1 MKIRAFLLIALIIGG
16 MYAMIETINDF
27 KEKSFTELI
36 ETVDSEFNSLTFTK
50 PAMHGKQ
57 TEMWSVDDEAK
68 VNELLHFLQNYNVK
82 KLKPE
87 EINLEDNIDEFS
99 ISLKDADGN
108 DITIVISENLI
119 IQNSL
124 LYYEIVDGPL
134 DVDWIV
140 HFFVSNKF

>member
-1 MKIRAFLLIALIIGG
+1 MKMRAFLLIALIIGG

-27 KEKSFTELI
+27 KEKSFTEII
-36 ETVDSEFNSLTFTK
+36 ETVDTEFASLTFTK
-50 PAMHGKQ
+50 PTMHGSPAE
-57 TEMWSVDDEAK
+57 TWSIDDENK
-68 VNELLHFLQNYNVK
+68 VDELLQFLQNYHVK

-87 EINLEDNIDEFS
+87 EINPDDNIDEFS
-99 ISLKDADGN
+99 ISLKGADGN
-108 DITIVISENLI
+108 SITIIIAENLI

-140 HFFVSNKF
+140 RFFVSTKF

>member
-1 MKIRAFLLIALIIGG
+1 MKMRAFLLIALIIGG
-16 MYAMIETINDF
+16 MYAMVESINDF
-27 KEKSFTELI
+27 KVKSFAEYI
-36 ETVDSEFNSLTFTK
+36 ETVDTEFKSLTFTK
-50 PAMHGKQ
+50 PIRYGS
-57 TEMWSVDDEAK
+57 TSETWSVDDEYK
-68 VNELLHFLQNYNVK
+68 VDELLQFLQNYHVK

-87 EINLEDNIDEFS
+87 EIDPDDNIDEFS

-108 DITIVISENLI
+108 SITIVVAENLI

-140 HFFVSNKF
+140 RFFVSNKF